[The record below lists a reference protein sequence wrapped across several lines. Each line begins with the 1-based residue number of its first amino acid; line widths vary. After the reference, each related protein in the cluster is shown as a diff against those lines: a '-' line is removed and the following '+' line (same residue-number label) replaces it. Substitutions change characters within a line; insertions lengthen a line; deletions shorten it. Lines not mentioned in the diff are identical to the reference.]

1 MKPKDWIL
9 ELSMPAVM
17 TALAIYVLRE
27 SYTFKQKAVG
37 EFPRIIAYVMLV
49 GVVVTLIEMF
59 LNKKKSV
66 NFSGKK
72 VYKALLLVAML
83 VVYALIIPKVGYM
96 IPSLVLCAAIMV
108 ILNYKNP
115 VVIAVSS
122 VLAVA
127 VIFVLFKLVLKV
139 PLPMLWLDI

>member
-37 EFPRIIAYVMLV
+37 VFPRMIAILMLI
-49 GVVVTLIEMF
+49 GVAVTIVEMLIR
-59 LNKKKSV
+59 KKKVV
-66 NFSGKK
+66 NFEGKK
-72 VYKALLLVAML
+72 IYKALLLVAML
-83 VVYALIIPKVGYM
+83 VVYALIIPKVGYI
-96 IPSLVLCAAIMV
+96 IPSLVACAAIML
-108 ILNYKNP
+108 ILNYRNP
-115 VVIAVSS
+115 VIITVSS

-127 VIFVLFKLVLKV
+127 VIFILFKLVLKV